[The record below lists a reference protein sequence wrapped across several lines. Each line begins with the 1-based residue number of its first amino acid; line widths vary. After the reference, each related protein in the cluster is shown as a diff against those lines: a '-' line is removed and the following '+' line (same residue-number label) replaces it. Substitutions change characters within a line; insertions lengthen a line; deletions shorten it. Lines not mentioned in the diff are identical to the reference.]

1 MNITNRLFAY
11 PVLSDEK
18 DDYKDSYFNVNY
30 EHTMQGVNSLKLSF
44 DISMNCCDLEQLIM
58 DGKADYVIHLECL
71 TTAYREVLHSVSK
84 HIEHIIPIGRINGTF
99 DAVAFV
105 ILKKNI
111 TDFFCSDWVDD
122 FSDTTF
128 NLFAGSILAYQNL
141 RSLDITKDYEEFTNA
156 GSIFSIKCCLLAAAY
171 NNASVRASIAIFFL
185 SRIIALICS
194 AISMP
199 PGSLVNNTLYP
210 SAIN

>member
-11 PVLSDEK
+11 PVLSDVK

-105 ILKKNI
+105 ILKR
-111 TDFFCSDWVDD
+111 
-122 FSDTTF
+122 
-128 NLFAGSILAYQNL
+128 ILQ
-141 RSLDITKDYEEFTNA
+141 
-156 GSIFSIKCCLLAAAY
+156 IFSAQI
-171 NNASVRASIAIFFL
+171 
-185 SRIIALICS
+185 
-194 AISMP
+194 
-199 PGSLVNNTLYP
+199 G
-210 SAIN
+210 